1 MTDQPLAATLVE
13 RLDRMESTEALRQLA
28 FTYALAVDA
37 RDLDLLVSLYV
48 DDVRTADG
56 PCRAALKAVFDKS
69 LRQFTTSSHLVSNH
83 LIEFIDPDN
92 AFGLVS
98 CRIEH
103 EVGSEWVTMVS
114 LYHDRYE
121 RRAGRWYFRG
131 RIPARLYA
139 TAEDDLPLGDN
150 KLRWPGGTPMVGNF
164 HDSLP
169 SWSAFWG
176 EGGGAAYD
184 AAAYDVAADA
194 ARDTPITRL
203 RGTPRLP
210 PAPPFFF

>member
-1 MTDQPLAATLVE
+1 MTHDLAA
-13 RLDRMESTEALRQLA
+13 RLDRMESTDALRQLA

-56 PCRAALKAVFDKS
+56 PGRGALKAVFDQS

-83 LIEFIDPDN
+83 LIEFIDADN
-92 AFGLVS
+92 ALGLVS

-103 EVGSEWVTMVS
+103 EVGPEWVTMVS

-139 TAEDDLPLGDN
+139 TAEADVPLGDN
-150 KLRWPGGTPMVGNF
+150 KLRWPGATPIAGNF

-169 SWSAFWG
+169 SWHAFWG
-176 EGGGAAYD
+176 KGD
-184 AAAYDVAADA
+184 AAPVEIDGRERPV
-194 ARDTPITRL
+194 TRL
-203 RGTPRLP
+203 RGTPKLP

>member
-1 MTDQPLAATLVE
+1 MTDLEA
-13 RLDRMESTEALRQLA
+13 RLDRMESTEALRQLVFA
-28 FTYALAVDA
+28 YALAVDA
-37 RDLDLLVSLYV
+37 RDLDMLVGLYV
-48 DDVRTADG
+48 EDVRSADG
-56 PCRAALKAVFDKS
+56 PGRPALKRVFDQS

-83 LIEFIDPDN
+83 LIEFIDADN
-92 AFGLVS
+92 ALGLVS

-103 EVGSEWVTMVS
+103 EVGAEWVTMVS

-139 TAEDDLPLGDN
+139 TAEDDVPLGEN
-150 KLRWPGGTPMVGNF
+150 KLRWPGAAPIAGNF

-169 SWSAFWG
+169 SWHAFWG
-176 EGGGAAYD
+176 NAEAQLSAIDGHAN
-184 AAAYDVAADA
+184 
-194 ARDTPITRL
+194 PITRL

>member
-1 MTDQPLAATLVE
+1 MPPVTADLAA
-13 RLDRMESTEALRQLA
+13 RLDRMESVEAIRQLA
-28 FTYALAVDA
+28 FAYALAVDA

-56 PCRAALKAVFDKS
+56 AGRGALKAVFDQS

-83 LIEFIDPDN
+83 LIEFIDADN
-92 AFGLVS
+92 ALGLVS

-103 EVGSEWVTMVS
+103 EVGAEWVTMVS

-121 RRAGRWYFRG
+121 RRGGRWLFRG
-131 RIPARLYA
+131 RIPGRLYA
-139 TAEDDLPLGDN
+139 TAEDDLPLGEN
-150 KLRWPGGTPMVGNF
+150 KLRWPGAAPRAGNF

-176 EGGGAAYD
+176 DGGDAPYD
-184 AAAYDVAADA
+184 PAVEA
-194 ARDTPITRL
+194 ARDRLVTRL
-203 RGTPRLP
+203 RGTAKLP
-210 PAPPFFF
+210 PPPPFFF